1 MCWRLVAA
9 SCVGSSHIVTGAPC
23 QDSLGAE
30 LFEAQNETVLLA
42 IVSDGAGSAAHSEVG
57 SSKAVATTRRLVRD
71 FLSSHKIASIERTTA
86 EDWLLAIQADIQE
99 IAEQHSAV
107 VRDFACTLLVAI
119 VGSDAAAFLQVGD
132 GAIVVARSS
141 DNREWSPVF
150 WPQHGEYVNTTNF
163 VTMANAAE
171 VLDFVV
177 LNERLDGLASFSD
190 GLENL
195 VLDQANRR
203 AHAPF
208 FNSMIGQ
215 VRQQASHGFDEH
227 VSRMLQDYLS
237 SETVCERTDDD
248 KSLILATRIVTNE
261 EPAHASS
268 DS

>member
-1 MCWRLVAA
+1 MA
-9 SCVGSSHIVTGAPC
+9 TGTPC
-23 QDSLGAE
+23 QDSVGAE
-30 LFEAQNETVLLA
+30 LFETQNDTILLA

-57 SSKAVATTRRLVRD
+57 SSKAVETARRLIRD
-71 FLSSHKIASIERTTA
+71 YLSSHTIASIERKTA
-86 EDWLLAIQADIQE
+86 EDWLLAIQTDIRDV
-99 IAEQHSAV
+99 AEQHSAV

-119 VGSDAAAFLQVGD
+119 VGSDTAAFLQIGD

-141 DNREWSPVF
+141 DALEWSPVF
-150 WPQHGEYVNTTNF
+150 WPQHGEYANTTNF
-163 VTMANAAE
+163 VTTTNAAE
-171 VLDFVV
+171 VLDFII
-177 LNERLDGLASFSD
+177 LNERIDGLASFSD

-215 VRQQASHGFDEH
+215 VRQQAKHGFDDQ

-237 SETVCERTDDD
+237 SEKVCERTDDD
-248 KSLILATRIVTNE
+248 KSLILAARILSTE
-261 EPAHASS
+261 EPVDASS